1 MNPTRILV
9 TGANGFVGSRLVA
22 ELLQR
27 GCVVIAAVRQCAS
40 NSQLAVGNIDSNTD
54 WCVALQGVSTV
65 IHTAA
70 RVHVMNEV
78 AADPMAEFR
87 EVNVGATLNLAR
99 QAVSSGVRR
108 FVFVSSVKVNGES
121 TTDVPFSAFD
131 VPAPQDFYG
140 QSKLEAETALRALAI
155 ETGLEVVIVRP
166 PLVYGE
172 NVRANFLKLM
182 KLSTLGLPLPL
193 GGIKNRR
200 SMIALDNLVDVLIA
214 CVEHP
219 DAANQVFLVSDDHDV
234 GLSELMKLMAAAGG
248 KNLWLIPAP
257 IKLMSLCAKILGKSS
272 VTERLFGSL
281 QVDIE
286 HTKNTLNW
294 RPVVSIED
302 ALNKTVAHL
311 FAQGK

>member
-1 MNPTRILV
+1 
-9 TGANGFVGSRLVA
+9 VA

-27 GCVVIAAVRQCAS
+27 GCAVVAAVRQCAKD
-40 NSQLAVGNIDSNTD
+40 SQIAVGNIDSNTD
-54 WCVALQGVSTV
+54 WRVALQGVSTV

-172 NVRANFLKLM
+172 NVRANFLRLM
-182 KLSTLGLPLPL
+182 RLSTLGLPLPL
-193 GGIKNRR
+193 GGIKNHR

>member
-1 MNPTRILV
+1 MTVLV
-9 TGANGFVGSRLVA
+9 TGANGFVGSRLVK

-27 GCVVIAAVRQCAS
+27 GCVVVAAVRQCA
-40 NSQLAVGNIDSNTD
+40 NDSQIAVGNIDSNTD
-54 WCVALQGVSTV
+54 WRVALQGVSTV

-78 AADPMAEFR
+78 ATDPMAEFR
-87 EVNVGATLNLAR
+87 EMNVEATLNLAR
-99 QAVSSGVRR
+99 QAVLAGVRR

-121 TTDVPFSAFD
+121 TTDVAFSAFD

-172 NVRANFLKLM
+172 NVRANFLRLM

-272 VTERLFGSL
+272 VAERLFGSL

-302 ALNKTVAHL
+302 ALSKTVAHL

>member
-9 TGANGFVGSRLVA
+9 TGANGFVGSRLVT

-27 GCVVIAAVRQCAS
+27 GCVVVAAVRQCAKD
-40 NSQLAVGNIDSNTD
+40 SQIAVGNIDSNTD
-54 WCVALQGVSTV
+54 WRVALQGVSTV

-87 EVNVGATLNLAR
+87 EMNVWATLNLAR

-140 QSKLEAETALRALAI
+140 QSKLEAETALRSLAI

-172 NVRANFLKLM
+172 NVRANFLRLM

-219 DAANQVFLVSDDHDV
+219 DAANQVFLVSDDHDI
-234 GLSELMKLMAAAGG
+234 GLSELMKLMATAGG
-248 KNLWLIPAP
+248 KKLWLIPAP
-257 IKLMSLCAKILGKSS
+257 IKLMSLCAKALGKSS
-272 VTERLFGSL
+272 VVDRLFGSL

-302 ALNKTVAHL
+302 ALSKTVAHL
-311 FAQGK
+311 FVQGK

>member
-22 ELLQR
+22 ELHQR
-27 GCVVIAAVRQCAS
+27 GCAVVSAVRQSAD
-40 NSQLAVGNIDSNTD
+40 NSQIAVGNIDSNTD
-54 WCVALQGVSTV
+54 WRVALQDVSTV

-172 NVRANFLKLM
+172 NVRANFLSLM

-219 DAANQVFLVSDDHDV
+219 DASNQVFLVSDDHDV

-272 VTERLFGSL
+272 VAERLFGSL

-294 RPVVSIED
+294 RPVVSIEG
-302 ALNKTVAHL
+302 ALSKTVAHL
-311 FAQGK
+311 FAQEK

>member
-9 TGANGFVGSRLVA
+9 TGANGFVGSRLVT

-27 GCVVIAAVRQCAS
+27 GCVVVAAVRQCAKD
-40 NSQLAVGNIDSNTD
+40 SQIAVGNIDSNTD
-54 WCVALQGVSTV
+54 WRVALQGVSTV

-108 FVFVSSVKVNGES
+108 FVFISSIKVNGES

-131 VPAPQDFYG
+131 APAPQDFYG
-140 QSKLEAETALRALAI
+140 QSKLEAETALRALAM

-172 NVRANFLKLM
+172 NVRANFLRLM

-248 KNLWLIPAP
+248 ENLWLIPAP

-272 VTERLFGSL
+272 VAERLFGSL

-294 RPVVSIED
+294 RPVVSIEG
-302 ALNKTVAHL
+302 ALSKTVAHL

>member
-9 TGANGFVGSRLVA
+9 TGANGFVGSRLVT

-27 GCVVIAAVRQCAS
+27 GFVVVAAVRQCAKD
-40 NSQLAVGNIDSNTD
+40 SQIAVGNIDSNTD
-54 WCVALQGVSTV
+54 WRVALKGVSTV

-99 QAVSSGVRR
+99 QAASSGVRR
-108 FVFVSSVKVNGES
+108 FIFVSSVKVNGES

-172 NVRANFLKLM
+172 NVRANFLRLM

-193 GGIKNRR
+193 GGITNHR

-234 GLSELMKLMAAAGG
+234 GLSELMKLMATAGG

-302 ALNKTVAHL
+302 ALRKTVAHL
-311 FAQGK
+311 FAQEK